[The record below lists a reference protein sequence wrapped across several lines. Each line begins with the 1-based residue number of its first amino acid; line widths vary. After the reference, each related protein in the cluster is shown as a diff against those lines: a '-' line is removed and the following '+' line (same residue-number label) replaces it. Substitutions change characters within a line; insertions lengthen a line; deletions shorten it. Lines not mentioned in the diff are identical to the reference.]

1 MKTLLLISI
10 LTAGAYFGYQHL
22 PANVRAKANGYL
34 GAIGLANLDPAKL
47 LPPLKATV
55 EPLAHSITA
64 AAKEKVLPENPVKN
78 REALIQKLESNLKTV
93 SNAAIIPAKTREEKE
108 KVSTAI
114 KEAEI
119 LIDELKE
126 ENPKSGAFAETV
138 AKIANAVLPQS
149 TESKNDPVICP
160 Q

>member
-1 MKTLLLISI
+1 MKTLLLIAI

-22 PANVRAKANGYL
+22 PANVQAKANGYL
-34 GAIGLANLDPAKL
+34 GAVGLANFDPVKL
-47 LPPLKATV
+47 LPPLKAKI
-55 EPLAHSITA
+55 EPLVNSVA
-64 AAKEKVLPENPVKN
+64 ATAKEKVLPENPVKN

-93 SNAAIIPAKTREEKE
+93 SNAAIIPAKTQEEKE
-108 KVSTAI
+108 KVHTAI

-126 ENPKSGAFAETV
+126 ENPKSGAIAETV
-138 AKIANAVLPQS
+138 AKIANAILPQS
-149 TESKNDPVICP
+149 TESKNDASICP